1 MKDRSIYLLAIQECI
16 QRITRYTAGYT
27 IHDFLADEKTQD
39 AVIRNIEIIGQA
51 VRDYGA
57 EDLIRNS
64 PDVPWQQVAGMR
76 NIIAHE
82 YLGLDLV
89 LTWEVV
95 VSHLEQLD
103 IAVGEMLPKP

>member
-1 MKDRSIYLLAIQECI
+1 MRDRSIYLLTIHDCI

-27 IHDFLADEKTQD
+27 VSDFLADERTQD

-51 VRDYGA
+51 VRDYGIA
-57 EDLIRNS
+57 DLIKNS
-64 PDVPWQQVAGMR
+64 PDVPWKQVAGMR

-82 YLGLDLV
+82 YLGLDLL

-95 VSHLEQLD
+95 ASHLEQLD
-103 IAVGEMLPKP
+103 VAVGEVLSNT